1 MVGGGEADKVDNA
14 PSQSELNRGI
24 LLKLGVPA
32 GAIETFGTANTNT
45 RDEPARPGGFSPA
58 GPVGARVAANST
70 TIVLADASFL
80 LHSQGAIRRN
90 AIILTKIPREH
101 GIGETHNFA
110 HVKSARGVAYGSHH
124 RAIEVL
130 SSSPVAS

>member
-1 MVGGGEADKVDNA
+1 MTGRISALCRSRQDA

-45 RDEPARPGGFSPA
+45 RDEPARLWGFSPA
-58 GPVGARVAANST
+58 GPVGARVAANSI

-80 LHSQGAIRRN
+80 LHSQGATRRETLDWN
-90 AIILTKIPREH
+90 TIPSNIDE
-101 GIGETHNFA
+101 NP
-110 HVKSARGVAYGSHH
+110 S
-124 RAIEVL
+124 RAWDW
-130 SSSPVAS
+130 

>member
-1 MVGGGEADKVDNA
+1 
-14 PSQSELNRGI
+14 
-24 LLKLGVPA
+24 LGVPA

-45 RDEPARPGGFSPA
+45 KDRPALWGFSPA
-58 GPVGARVAANST
+58 GPVGARVAANNT
-70 TIVLADASFL
+70 TFVLADASFL
-80 LHSQGAIRRN
+80 LHSQGATRRETLDWN
-90 AIILTKIPREH
+90 TIPNNIDENPSRAWDWRDPQ
-101 GIGETHNFA
+101 FA